1 MKKIVKQKR
10 KKEKMIFV
18 AVFSIVILIG
28 YFVLI
33 FAHPTFILYSDANTS
48 THVGA
53 VSDIH
58 IETHSTGYKTRQT
71 TFVYIEFENKD
82 IFYIPLLTLKKN
94 GWDYEVLK
102 ETILNQTV
110 EIKTAEAKVDKIV
123 SIRGEE
129 QEIFT
134 YADMNKTQQSN
145 RIGLAL
151 IGLIAI
157 SFIALY
163 KLL

>member
-110 EIKTAEAKVDKIV
+110 EIKTPEMKADKIV
-123 SIRGEE
+123 TIECGE
-129 QEIFT
+129 QRILTFD
-134 YADMNKTQQSN
+134 DMNKSQQSN
-145 RIGLAL
+145 RIGLGL
-151 IGLIAI
+151 IGLIVI
-157 SFIALY
+157 FFVALY